1 MKIPLIRTGSEDR
14 LIVTGNQQGV
24 SVEEFVGS
32 AIHLSES
39 FRKADY
45 VVNLCRD
52 RYNFLLVF
60 AASLIARK
68 TSIHPPNRQTDS
80 LNDILKDYPSN
91 LCISDDPDSLDGLE
105 CMNLNEVMEL
115 DGGVR
120 NGISSVFELPE
131 IEKDHLAAIAFT
143 SGSTGKPSPN
153 RKTWGIFVG
162 TTERLARRFGFY
174 DSQPVLLGTVPSQHM
189 YGLEMTI
196 LMALHGNCT
205 LHRRIPFFP
214 KDVGTTLD
222 SIESAKVLV
231 TTPVHLRALVES
243 GIELSPL
250 QLIVS
255 ATAPLSAPLAERAEK
270 LGHCHLE
277 EIYGCTEGGSIATRH
292 TVKEPTWK
300 LLDGMKIRCGREDEV
315 VLVAEHLPDEVILQD
330 QLTIH
335 SEKEFEFLGRNEDML
350 NVGGKRYSVA
360 DLVLRLLEIEGVK
373 DAFVFVP
380 DEGEKVS
387 RPLALVVADITEKQ
401 IVKTLSEKIDPV
413 FIPRPFKLVDHI
425 PRNETGKVGREQ
437 LQKLLK
443 VEQS

>member
-14 LIVTGNQQGV
+14 LIVTGNQQSV
-24 SVEEFVGS
+24 SVAEFLGS
-32 AIHLSES
+32 AIHLSEN
-39 FRKADY
+39 FKKADY
-45 VVNLCRD
+45 IVNLCRD

-60 AASLIARK
+60 AAALIGKK

-80 LNDILKDYPSN
+80 LNDILKDYQSN
-91 LCISDDPDSLDGLE
+91 LCISDDPDSLSGLE
-105 CMNLNEVMEL
+105 CMNLNEVMAL
-115 DGGVR
+115 DDVKR
-120 NGISSVFELPE
+120 KVEYPE

-174 DSQPVLLGTVPSQHM
+174 DSQPILVGTVPSQHM

-205 LHRRIPFFP
+205 LHDHIPFFP

-255 ATAPLSAPLAERAEK
+255 ATAPLSTPLAEKAEE
-270 LGHCHLE
+270 LGGCHLE

-292 TVKEPTWK
+292 TVKEPIWK
-300 LLDGMKIRCGREDEV
+300 LLDDMKIRSGREDESI
-315 VLVAEHLPDEVILQD
+315 LVAEHLPDEVILQD
-330 QLTIH
+330 QLILH
-335 SEKEFEFLGRNEDML
+335 SEEEFEFLGRNQDML

-387 RPLALVVADITEKQ
+387 RPFALVVSDITEKQ
-401 IVKTLSEKIDPV
+401 IVRILSEKIDPV

-443 VEQS
+443 VGQSG